1 MGANWQH
8 NSPSDIMDEI
18 AQVAPDY
25 FGGISYSRLQP
36 DGLQWPCPTLD
47 HPGTGTLHESKFMRG
62 KGKLACV
69 EYSQSPEHGIAGY
82 PFLLITGRLLEH
94 YNVGTMTR
102 RTPNQL
108 MVSEDMLN
116 IHPEDAGK
124 HNITDG
130 QRVKITSRWGS
141 TTVAACRSRRIAPGT
156 LFLSFHF
163 PETHANRVTGPHHDP
178 QSNCPQYKAIAVRVE
193 ALN

>member
-1 MGANWQH
+1 
-8 NSPSDIMDEI
+8 
-18 AQVAPDY
+18 
-25 FGGISYSRLQP
+25 
-36 DGLQWPCPTLD
+36 
-47 HPGTGTLHESKFMRG
+47 
-62 KGKLACV
+62 V
-69 EYSQSPEHGIAGY
+69 EYAQSPEHGIAGY
-82 PFLLITGRLLEH
+82 PFLLVTGRLLEH

-108 MVSEDMLN
+108 IVSEDLLN

-124 HNITDG
+124 CNIIDG
-130 QRVKITSRWGS
+130 QRIKLISRWGS
-141 TTVAACRSRRIAPGT
+141 TTVTACSSRRIAPGT

-178 QSNCPQYKAIAVRVE
+178 QSKCPQYKAIAVRVE